1 MKSIKKASAQS
12 IALSILLVI
21 ALCFWGIAYAFA
33 SEPEDALEGQSAS
46 VEAAESASSVVDDL
60 EADSEDEPESD
71 GAIEA
76 DDGLDASDVCG
87 DPIAESEDLDSE
99 SDAAESVS
107 LDVVDGE
114 SATDAVDLPSP
125 CFTIDDGTVTEKP
138 VIDTWPVGTPDVSV
152 LEYVI
157 YTDKGTS
164 KGYNSFKIPAIGTF
178 SISYDEHLTR
188 LCFMWDFNI
197 GTDNIYAEQ
206 WFKAADFYMTAVWLE
221 SHNKMDVL
229 GSEVAHYRD
238 GNTLYR
244 VYEVNFPDD
253 IDNIRQLHPTRDY
266 VHVDPVMYGYSGFTK
281 QVGENLDGEPEFH
294 NFLLTQAWV
303 SRGEYDVP
311 TIDYPDPE
319 PAPPSD
325 PDPLPDPV
333 PEPSS
338 TLDPE
343 PERPVIAP
351 DPIPS
356 APEAN
361 PVPSAALAQTGDDMG
376 TVIVVLLVVIGL
388 VVIWLLTGEHSPLKG
403 RSKFYFGGSRMVRVV
418 VTVAVLLVV
427 SLVLKAFGLI

>member
-1 MKSIKKASAQS
+1 MQRSSRVLKVAV
-12 IALSILLVI
+12 LLVI
-21 ALCFWGIAYAFA
+21 ALCFWSIAYAFA
-33 SEPEDALEGQSAS
+33 SEPEDAPEGQSVS
-46 VEAAESASSVVDDL
+46 VEAAESASSIADDL
-60 EADSEDEPESD
+60 EADSEDEPESND
-71 GAIEA
+71 AIEA
-76 DDGLDASDVCG
+76 GDGLDASDVCD
-87 DPIAESEDLDSE
+87 DPIAESEDSDSE
-99 SDAAESVS
+99 FDVAKSASS
-107 LDVVDGE
+107 DVVDGE
-114 SATDAVDLPSP
+114 VATDEADLPSP
-125 CFTIDDGTVTEKP
+125 CFTIDDGNVTEKP
-138 VIDTWPVGTPDVSV
+138 VIDTWLVGTPDASV

-164 KGYNSFKIPAIGTF
+164 KGYNGFKIPAIGTF

-197 GTDNIYAEQ
+197 GTDNTYAEQ
-206 WFKAADFYMTAVWLE
+206 WFKAADFYMTGVLLE

-325 PDPLPDPV
+325 PDPLPAPPSD
-333 PEPSS
+333 PEPSP
-338 TLDPE
+338 TPDPE

-351 DPIPS
+351 NPVPS
-356 APEAN
+356 VPEAN

-376 TVIVVLLVVIGL
+376 MVIVVLLVVIGL
-388 VVIWLLTGEHSPLKG
+388 VVVWLLTGEHSPLKG